1 MHRLMLGDGDTALRC
16 PVDPLMEGHRTM
28 PRYRVTLRRTTVEI
42 VEAANPYQA
51 AIAARDLGG
60 EGDEIAVVVPA
71 VGRPSNS
78 SVPRAAKKAA
88 KRRRP
93 MSPETRAKLAKNLVK
108 ARAARAANQKK
119 ASRTTKAAAAR
130 KKRVSTKKR

>member
-1 MHRLMLGDGDTALRC
+1 
-16 PVDPLMEGHRTM
+16 M

-60 EGDEIAVVVPA
+60 EGVEIADVVPA
-71 VGRPSNS
+71 VGRPSTS
-78 SVPRAAKKAA
+78 TVTRPEWKAAKK
-88 KRRRP
+88 RRP
-93 MSPETRAKLAKNLVK
+93 MSPETRAKLAQNLVK

-119 ASRTTKAAAAR
+119 ASRTTKSVTAG
-130 KKRVSTKKR
+130 KKRVAAKKR